1 MVART
6 TTGNMAQARKLADSV
21 LEHKQT
27 LRVDI
32 TVQDGRGFEACQTL
46 ARGIQ
51 KSFAAMRSVDRDRE
65 ANKAFGAGLKN
76 TGLWIESKYDKVS
89 CTVLALEGR
98 KGYRVQMSYEDS
110 ALADYDIT
118 FADGSAPRI
127 VPDRDMDALFAR
139 IAADITQ
146 VAPADVVACAEHL
159 GTTGDD
165 IPNLWVGGFVEI
177 QRADDWMMSTFMPWW
192 REQRTGQ
199 QQPVQPTEENAVGQQ
214 QGA

>member
-76 TGLWIESKYDKVS
+76 TGLWIESRYDKVS

-110 ALADYDIT
+110 ALADYEIT
-118 FADGSAPRI
+118 FADGSAPKI
-127 VPDRDMDALFAR
+127 VPDKDMDALFNR

-146 VAPADVVACAEHL
+146 VDPADVVACAEHS
-159 GTTGDD
+159 GCAGDS
-165 IPNLWVGGFVEI
+165 IPNLFVGGFVEI
-177 QRADDWMMSTFMPWW
+177 QKAEEWMRDTFMPWW
-192 REQRTGQ
+192 RDRAATGQ
-199 QQPVQPTEENAVGQQ
+199 QPEESSVSQQ
-214 QGA
+214 QGC